1 MAGLLAGCAQ
11 VPPDAGQAPH
21 DPHEAFNRH
30 MWAFNDALDRAVLKP
45 VAKGYVAVTNEPVR
59 DAVSNAVDNLG
70 EPDNALNNLLQ
81 GKGKA
86 GVESTFRFLVNSTF
100 GIAGLFDVASWIGME
115 RRPEDFGQTLA
126 VWGAGEG
133 SYWVLPFLGPTTTR
147 DVWRYPVGWGLDP
160 ATYLYWDED
169 WWLGAAHTV
178 VEVVDGRAR
187 LLEVEDQVRG
197 ATMDEY
203 IAVREAYLSM
213 RRNAVRDGEVSE
225 EEELGGLTPLNFEE

>member
-1 MAGLLAGCAQ
+1 
-11 VPPDAGQAPH
+11 
-21 DPHEAFNRH
+21 
-30 MWAFNDALDRAVLKP
+30 
-45 VAKGYVAVTNEPVR
+45 
-59 DAVSNAVDNLG
+59 
-70 EPDNALNNLLQ
+70 
-81 GKGKA
+81 
-86 GVESTFRFLVNSTF
+86 
-100 GIAGLFDVASWIGME
+100 ME

-147 DVWRYPVGWGLDP
+147 DVWRYPVQWGLTP
-160 ATYLYWDED
+160 TTYLYWDED

-178 VEVVDGRAR
+178 VTAVDGRAR